1 MDEHNEGR
9 ILEKLGRMHTDIGKI
24 EQHLK
29 DLNGRVGKDEVRLA
43 VIENWRQDVDLWRRE
58 YDSAA
63 KKTGE
68 EVTDLKVEIAKM
80 AALGGGVG
88 VVVTLGEIILKLAGI
103 V

>member
-9 ILEKLGRMHTDIGKI
+9 ILEKLDRMHMDIGKI

-29 DLNGRVGKDEVRLA
+29 ELNGRVAKDEVRLA
-43 VIENWRQDVDLWRRE
+43 VMENWRADVDTWRKE
-58 YDSAA
+58 HESSE

-68 EVTDLKVEIAKM
+68 KVTDLRVEVAKM

-88 VVVTLGEIILKLAGI
+88 VVVTLGDIILKLAGI